1 MQNRTTIKSVFV
13 MIAAVTGVTQALAV
27 APGFYMGLSTGPATN
42 GGGTEQIQAE
52 SNGSGVTTTTPATP
66 SSSQWGTRVYIGN
79 KFGKYAS
86 VEGGLDYVPGIQ
98 YNAKNDVQT
107 CTGASVRVRAF
118 DVMGKGEFAIRGFSV
133 FGKAGAAIVYQG
145 ASGAF
150 NPGENGECGKSTNT
164 NQVKP
169 IVSAGVSYD
178 LSQNWV
184 ADLSWTRLMTG
195 GIPGNVD
202 LFGLGVSYHFVDV
215 YCGQFL
221 CN

>member
-1 MQNRTTIKSVFV
+1 MRKGMIK
-13 MIAAVTGVTQALAV
+13 QALLATAIFAIMTNVYAV

-42 GGGTEQIQAE
+42 GGGTEQVQAE

-86 VEGGLDYVPGIQ
+86 VEGGLDYVPGIE
-98 YNAKNDVQT
+98 YNTKNVQT
-107 CTGASVRVRAF
+107 CSGASVRVRAF
-118 DVMGKGEFAIRGFSV
+118 DVMGKGEFGLGSFSA
-133 FGKAGAAIVYQG
+133 FGKAGAAIVYQS

-150 NPGENGECGKSTNT
+150 NPGDNGTCGKSTYT
-164 NQVKP
+164 NQIKP
-169 IVSAGVSYD
+169 VFAAGVSYD

-202 LFGLGVSYHFVDV
+202 MFGLGISYHFVDV